1 MQNMKRLVV
10 ALWAAAWMG
19 CGAEGGIEVPL
30 RTADAGAADVGVDP
44 RCPTGQ
50 LTCGGTCVDPRSNAL
65 HCGACGRAC
74 ASAASC
80 VNGACQ
86 VTCPMGQAVCDD
98 RCVDLQS
105 NALSCGACGRPCGAG
120 EGCAM
125 GACVRGCPS
134 PRATCGGQC
143 VDLLVDA
150 QNCGACGRACPAS
163 QSCTAGACVSSCPS
177 GQLTCGGAC
186 VDARS
191 DRANCG
197 ACGMTCAAGQSCTAG
212 SCVTM
217 ASPIRVEWT
226 FPALW
231 SRPGGEVWLPTY
243 LVHLFGLR
251 PPADGVYQLETAC
264 ARLTNTG
271 TAAQSVSLQVRA
283 PGYATDRSEEVSVS
297 PGAPLLRCVNPAWN
311 LPLLYALRSLTPMG
325 IEAYARD
332 ASGTMLSSAMR
343 SVSALPGNGVVWSQ
357 SAVDRLTT
365 TSADTFAAMGP
376 YASVFV
382 TPNDAT
388 VTTVRRAVEP
398 RSQYGTFGAIGW
410 NASRQQYR
418 TEALPRAANIP
429 VGNQYFDRI
438 YLEGNESIAWALGT
452 VTGGAD
458 ADIDVY
464 LFSESQYGA
473 WRPGAASPTTRS
485 WTNQRSGASGTYT
498 ASATGGW
505 YRLVLFN
512 TTDNFVSRDVRW
524 ARNSTRADVVWD
536 ALAAIFNELR
546 SRGVIY
552 RNISSS
558 YFEGYQPISLPRDS
572 VTMRAANCI
581 DGALLFA
588 SILENIGFEP
598 VLHLVP
604 GHAYVGV
611 NSAPQSSGVGVTWF
625 IETTMLGDTA
635 RSWFDAV
642 LCGLSSCVVP
652 MPAWS
657 VDVSVVDARAAR
669 MRPIPY

>member
-1 MQNMKRLVV
+1 
-10 ALWAAAWMG
+10 
-19 CGAEGGIEVPL
+19 
-30 RTADAGAADVGVDP
+30 
-44 RCPTGQ
+44 
-50 LTCGGTCVDPRSNAL
+50 
-65 HCGACGRAC
+65 
-74 ASAASC
+74 
-80 VNGACQ
+80 
-86 VTCPMGQAVCDD
+86 
-98 RCVDLQS
+98 
-105 NALSCGACGRPCGAG
+105 
-120 EGCAM
+120 
-125 GACVRGCPS
+125 
-134 PRATCGGQC
+134 
-143 VDLLVDA
+143 
-150 QNCGACGRACPAS
+150 
-163 QSCTAGACVSSCPS
+163 
-177 GQLTCGGAC
+177 
-186 VDARS
+186 
-191 DRANCG
+191 
-197 ACGMTCAAGQSCTAG
+197 
-212 SCVTM
+212 
-217 ASPIRVEWT
+217 
-226 FPALW
+226 
-231 SRPGGEVWLPTY
+231 
-243 LVHLFGLR
+243 
-251 PPADGVYQLETAC
+251 
-264 ARLTNTG
+264 
-271 TAAQSVSLQVRA
+271 
-283 PGYATDRSEEVSVS
+283 
-297 PGAPLLRCVNPAWN
+297 VNPAWN

-332 ASGTMLSSAMR
+332 ASGTTLSSAMR
-343 SVSALPGNGVVWSQ
+343 SVSALPGNGVVWTQ

-365 TSADTFAAMGP
+365 TSTDTFTAMGT

-398 RSQYGTFGAIGW
+398 RSQYGTFGVIGW

-418 TEALPRAANIP
+418 TEALPRTANIP

-464 LFSESQYGA
+464 LFSESQYGS

-498 ASATGGW
+498 APATGGW
-505 YRLVLFN
+505 YRMVLFN

-524 ARNSTRADVVWD
+524 ARSSTRADVAWD

-625 IETTMLGDTA
+625 IETTMVGDTA